1 MKRLIG
7 AFFVIAL
14 LMGFSMCSTSSP
26 QEEEKELTEALS
38 ENEKVAIEP
47 AQMEAN
53 LLGLV
58 NAYRSSI
65 GASPL
70 ENSPTSYKY
79 AQEHND
85 YMISKNSLSHDNF
98 EERASKIAE
107 ETNAKSVSEN
117 VARFYITAEKALD
130 GWLNS
135 PSHKAAL
142 EGNYTH
148 TTLGIQL
155 DKSGRPYFT
164 QIFILVE

>member
-7 AFFVIAL
+7 ACLVVAVV
-14 LMGFSMCSTSSP
+14 MGLSMCSNPTTA
-26 QEEEKELTEALS
+26 EEQELTETLS
-38 ENEKVAIEP
+38 ENEKITIDPKQLEG
-47 AQMEAN
+47 E
-53 LLGLV
+53 LLDLV
-58 NAYRSSI
+58 NTHRNSI
-65 GASPL
+65 GATSL
-70 ENSPTSYKY
+70 QNSTSSYKY

-107 ETNAKSVSEN
+107 ETSAKSVSEN
-117 VARFYITAEKALD
+117 VARFYTTAEQTLD

-135 PSHKAAL
+135 TSHKEAL

-148 TTLGIQL
+148 TTLSVQL

-164 QIFILVE
+164 QIFINVE

>member
-7 AFFVIAL
+7 AFLVLAVV
-14 LMGFSMCSTSSP
+14 MGMSMCSSP
-26 QEEEKELTEALS
+26 SASEETELTETLS
-38 ENEKVAIEP
+38 ENEKITIDPV
-47 AQMEAN
+47 QMEGE
-53 LLGLV
+53 LLDLI

-65 GASPL
+65 GQAVL
-70 ENSPTSYKY
+70 QNSAPSYKY
-79 AQEHND
+79 AQAHND

-117 VARFYITAEKALD
+117 VARFYSTAQQALD

-135 PSHKAAL
+135 TSHKEAL

-148 TTLGIQL
+148 TTLSVQL
-155 DKSGRPYFT
+155 DKDGRPYFT
-164 QIFILVE
+164 QIFINIE